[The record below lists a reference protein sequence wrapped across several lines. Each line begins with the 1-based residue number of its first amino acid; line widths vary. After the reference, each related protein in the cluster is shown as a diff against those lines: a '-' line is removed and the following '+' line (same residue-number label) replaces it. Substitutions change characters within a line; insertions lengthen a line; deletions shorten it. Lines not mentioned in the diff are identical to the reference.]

1 MGPLWK
7 LLLALCLSFALT
19 SAAHKSRPRKTS
31 SPSKEFKE
39 ANICE
44 FEQREREVP
53 LHCFCDNPQI
63 GNATDIQCVIFNK
76 FAKDD
81 TMWSFFLSQKFVR
94 KVTFNVRGNA
104 EYFTYA
110 PVDLLREYSNLQLLK
125 VNIIFFT

>member
-1 MGPLWK
+1 M
-7 LLLALCLSFALT
+7 ALCLLFALT

-31 SPSKEFKE
+31 PKDLKE

-53 LHCFCDNPQI
+53 LHCFCDNPKI

-76 FAKDD
+76 LPKED
-81 TMWSFFLSQKFVR
+81 TMWSFFLSQKFVK

-110 PVDLLREYSNLQLLK
+110 PVDLLREYNNLQLLK
-125 VNIIFFT
+125 VSFLIECFVRGVS